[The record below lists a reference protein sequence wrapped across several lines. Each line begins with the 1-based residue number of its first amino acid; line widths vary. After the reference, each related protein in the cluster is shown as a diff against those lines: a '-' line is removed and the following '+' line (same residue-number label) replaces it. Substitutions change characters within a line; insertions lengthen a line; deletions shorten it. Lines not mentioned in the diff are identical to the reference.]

1 MLLAKITGLE
11 VWEYVHCLWD
21 AHIYNNHFDQVS
33 EQLSREPFSLPE
45 LKLKKDVNTLEDLEQ
60 LEWDD
65 FELVGYESHPRISAP
80 VAV

>member
-1 MLLAKITGLE
+1 
-11 VWEYVHCLWD
+11 V
-21 AHIYNNHFDQVS
+21 N
-33 EQLSREPFSLPE
+33 EQLSREPFALPE
-45 LKLKKDVNTLEDLEQ
+45 LKLNKDVKTLEDLEK